1 MQCSVELNIFSKDAC
16 IWVTA
21 TQNRN
26 VENELKV
33 DASKL
38 RLKFSSMFNKV
49 SWMPF
54 TIQSLGWMFE
64 FDCTI

>member
-1 MQCSVELNIFSKDAC
+1 MPAYELLQHK
-16 IWVTA
+16 
-21 TQNRN
+21 NRN